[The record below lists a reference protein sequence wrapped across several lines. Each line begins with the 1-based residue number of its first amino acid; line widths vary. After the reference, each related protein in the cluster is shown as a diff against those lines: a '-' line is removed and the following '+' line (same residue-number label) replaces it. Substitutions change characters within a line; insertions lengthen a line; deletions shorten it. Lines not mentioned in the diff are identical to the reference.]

1 MVSLIH
7 TIRDHTDEISCCAFS
22 PSALATGSADK
33 TLRVYSTADFKE
45 FPFSPLTGHG
55 YGVHRC
61 CFSSCGSY
69 LLSCSTDGSVI
80 VWSSET
86 GELLSAVEHPGR
98 SPLRVCALAPD
109 SCLLLAGACD
119 GTVALWDF
127 PSKTL
132 RRCAAASEASI
143 VACSFSPC
151 SQVFVTGCTQGD
163 LKLWDDHISLLL
175 AQKDAHDLG
184 VTCCSFAPHFKI
196 EDSCM
201 ELRLASCGKD
211 SLLKIWIVSQREGAV
226 WTMMLLHILTG
237 QTAPVLSCAF
247 SADGELVVSGSVDKS
262 VTIYNANLGTLL
274 HILKQHD
281 RYVTAVAL
289 SPAYGLMATGSMD
302 RSVNV
307 WKIGGDGYEETG
319 KYCCTAESQQVP
331 CQGRKLPGHSRLL
344 LADWTEEDVQSWLCE
359 ERLDELVMIFKANNI
374 DGSEV
379 NHMSKET
386 VAELGIESVG
396 LRGRLLRKIEALK
409 AEQSGSEAPNEFL
422 CPITTE
428 LMKDPVI
435 AADGYS
441 YERES
446 IERWIGGKNKT
457 SPMTNLPLQ
466 TTLLTPNRSLKMAIT
481 RWKSSQ

>member
-1 MVSLIH
+1 MVSLIR

-22 PSALATGSADK
+22 QSTLVTGSADK
-33 TLRVYSTADFKE
+33 TIRVYSTADFKE
-45 FPFSPLTGHG
+45 LPFSPLTGHG

-69 LLSCSTDGSVI
+69 LLSCSTDGSIV

-151 SQVFVTGCTQGD
+151 SQVFVTGCTHGD
-163 LKLWDDHISLLL
+163 LKLWDDHISILL
-175 AQKDAHDLG
+175 AKKDAHDLG

-196 EDSCM
+196 EDSCV
-201 ELRLASCGKD
+201 ELRLASCGQD
-211 SLLKIWIVSQREGAV
+211 SLLKIWIVSQREGTA

-247 SADGELVVSGSVDKS
+247 SADGELVVSG
-262 VTIYNANLGTLL
+262 
-274 HILKQHD
+274 
-281 RYVTAVAL
+281 YVTAVAL
-289 SPAYGLMATGSMD
+289 SPAFGLMATGSMD

-307 WKIGGDGYEETG
+307 WKIGDGHEETG
-319 KYCCTAESQQVP
+319 KYCCTAESQQAP

-359 ERLDELVMIFKANNI
+359 EGLDELVMIFKTNNI

-409 AEQSGSEAPNEFL
+409 AEQSGSEAPDEFL
-422 CPITTE
+422 CPITRE

-446 IERWIGGKNKT
+446 IESWIRGKNKT